1 VAQQNRKLKEQT
13 MPGNTL
19 SLRAALDAGLIRVG
33 DGAMGTSLQ
42 DAGLDDGGAPE
53 LWNVDKAGAVATILR
68 GYAQAGAQ
76 LLTTNTFG
84 GTRPRLVMHGLQN
97 RLDELNTAAAQLA
110 RSVAD
115 EFGNVYVL
123 GNIGPSGDLMEPM
136 GILTPEDA
144 VALFAEQA
152 EALLAGGVDGFIIET
167 MSDLSEIESAIK
179 GAKSVA
185 PDLPVFATMSFDTNL
200 RTMMGVKPE
209 IAVVALA
216 GYGADVVG
224 ANCGRGVEEIR
235 VIAQAMVPAVPTGTR
250 LMLQSNAGLPVLVG
264 DTFQYNG
271 TPEEMGAFATDAYAM
286 GVDIIGACC
295 GSRAEHVAALA
306 NAAS

>member
-1 VAQQNRKLKEQT
+1 
-13 MPGNTL
+13 MSGITL
-19 SLRAALDAGLIRVG
+19 SLQEALDAGVIRVG

-53 LWNVDKAGAVATILR
+53 LWNVDKSEAVATILR
-68 GYAQAGAQ
+68 SYALAGAQ

-84 GTRPRLVMHGLQN
+84 GTRPRLLMHGLED
-97 RLDELNTAAAQLA
+97 RLVELNTAAALLA
-110 RSVAD
+110 RGVAD
-115 EFGNVYVL
+115 EFDNVYVL
-123 GNIGPSGDLMEPM
+123 GDIGPSGDLMEPM
-136 GILTPEDA
+136 GILTPDDA
-144 VALFAEQA
+144 QALFAEQA
-152 EALLAGGVDGFIIET
+152 AALLAGGVDGFIIET
-167 MSDLSEIESAIK
+167 MSDLSEMESAIK

-185 PDLPVFATMSFDTNL
+185 PDLPIFATMSFDTNL

-216 GYGADVVG
+216 DYGADVVG
-224 ANCGRGVEEIR
+224 ANCGRGIEEIR
-235 VIAQAMVPAVPTGTR
+235 LIAEAMVPAMPSRTK

-264 DTFQYNG
+264 DAFRYNG
-271 TPEEMGAFATDAYAM
+271 TPEEMGAFAVDAYAM

-295 GSRAEHVAALA
+295 GSRAEHVEALA